1 MEKIMCLSFVEE
13 RIQKCDRENW
23 EVPAEKKRKIQ
34 VETFK
39 QKDHRLQHEFNT
51 DIMED
56 LQDIINN
63 ISDEQDPDSTSLRAV
78 TYKLKKRNK
87 LIKIVDS
94 RERCWAVVAEYEN
107 EPVGSNSGDCNRIRQ
122 AETRAAKKKNTEKS
136 KSGTFKPSST
146 LWNSWIGQQFR
157 NADFKHNY
165 SPTSSSSRQHP
176 FQYRSNV
183 YPQHPNS
190 SQSWKTWHKTET
202 VGYCFGCGEQGRW
215 RWTCPKRNQA

>member
-122 AETRAAKKKNTEKS
+122 AETRAAKK
-136 KSGTFKPSST
+136 
-146 LWNSWIGQQFR
+146 
-157 NADFKHNY
+157 
-165 SPTSSSSRQHP
+165 
-176 FQYRSNV
+176 
-183 YPQHPNS
+183 
-190 SQSWKTWHKTET
+190 
-202 VGYCFGCGEQGRW
+202 
-215 RWTCPKRNQA
+215 

>member
-1 MEKIMCLSFVEE
+1 
-13 RIQKCDRENW
+13 
-23 EVPAEKKRKIQ
+23 
-34 VETFK
+34 
-39 QKDHRLQHEFNT
+39 
-51 DIMED
+51 MED

-94 RERCWAVVAEYEN
+94 RERCWAVVAEYEK

-146 LWNSWIGQQFR
+146 LWNS
-157 NADFKHNY
+157 
-165 SPTSSSSRQHP
+165 
-176 FQYRSNV
+176 
-183 YPQHPNS
+183 
-190 SQSWKTWHKTET
+190 
-202 VGYCFGCGEQGRW
+202 
-215 RWTCPKRNQA
+215 